1 MADNI
6 EIEQR
11 VLDGDLI
18 GPVNAEIDT
27 EDFTG
32 RVAIENSLLD
42 GTGSEISV
50 ELSES
55 LGVVGIDDLVE
66 VKAEIDKS
74 VLKAEST
81 VTEAQKQIDKA
92 NATIASLNAI
102 STQITN
108 LVGEAKQAASTATNE
123 AADAERSENAAAG
136 SAKAASDSQSAAAGS
151 AKAASD
157 SQSAAAESQAQAL
170 ASQKAAKTSET
181 NASGSEAR
189 TLQSEKNAAASA
201 KEADTDQKAALEAQ
215 KAAELARDAAKS
227 SENKSSTYAGNAYSS
242 KTDAETA
249 LAAAKKS
256 EAAAAQSAKEA
267 ETSASSMTQSVADA
281 SAARDAAIAARDRSE
296 SARDTSVSQARLAT
310 TKASEAS
317 SSAAEASSSASAAK
331 TSETNA
337 LNSQR
342 AAKTSETNSKTS
354 ETNSKASEGVAL
366 ASKDSAA
373 KSAADAN
380 ASAADAKKSQD
391 AAKASRDEAEHF
403 AVELRKGSV
412 YRGIW
417 NPNSNKY
424 PDVPPTNSRWD
435 VQLNKGQLEKIFD
448 GKEWNWGDRL
458 IYVLETKSFDII
470 DSGTGVTSINGET
483 GSVTINR
490 DTLGA
495 LGKTEKAADS
505 AKLEGSSKAQII
517 AKAREGLGASGTS
530 YTKAES
536 DSKYLPKE
544 GKAADSNLIDGI
556 DSSRLVYGYNQY
568 GTTIS
573 IDLNTNDKSN
583 FIEMKDAVT
592 TNKPGRA
599 TSWVWGWQ
607 TSHSYNSD
615 TRRFGAQLVVNQ
627 DNQAYYRVQDIN
639 GFGTWAHIYSTA
651 FKPTA
656 ADVGAYSK
664 SEADGKYFQK
674 EILASRDFAK
684 PDFEPASLPS
694 GNYRENSVSGSLGQ
708 VAWFN
713 GSGTSTGGFGVQ
725 VGYNYAPRII
735 SYTDTNKTRKV
746 EHILY
751 TNLNKPTLED
761 VAKTTTT
768 VKNLQLASNTWT
780 TLLGKTDGLTETGV
794 YQILVTYS
802 SYQQGGGAYLQHY
815 TGQFAWYAGNTNS
828 PNTSEIPLHHMGH
841 ADSGE
846 YIYLR
851 TQIRMG
857 NKGDQTVDIKCNK
870 SHTKP
875 VAFTVKLVKIM

>member
-170 ASQKAAKTSET
+170 ASQ
-181 NASGSEAR
+181 
-189 TLQSEKNAAASA
+189 
-201 KEADTDQKAALEAQ
+201 
-215 KAAELARDAAKS
+215 
-227 SENKSSTYAGNAYSS
+227 
-242 KTDAETA
+242 
-249 LAAAKKS
+249 
-256 EAAAAQSAKEA
+256 
-267 ETSASSMTQSVADA
+267 
-281 SAARDAAIAARDRSE
+281 
-296 SARDTSVSQARLAT
+296 
-310 TKASEAS
+310 
-317 SSAAEASSSASAAK
+317 
-331 TSETNA
+331 
-337 LNSQR
+337 NSQR